1 MHVTTSLSFVI
12 ISDYFQP
19 LFYRIERLVSHT
31 CICGLQASQG
41 KALRFFGDVYCAARG
56 VGTKQS
62 FGRNRNGKLINTLLG
77 HNYTVYGVAK
87 SPDFRDSPQ

>member
-31 CICGLQASQG
+31 CICSLQASQG
-41 KALRFFGDVYCAARG
+41 KALRFFGDVYLTC
-56 VGTKQS
+56 
-62 FGRNRNGKLINTLLG
+62 LLKAFLKR
-77 HNYTVYGVAK
+77 YYVRYA
-87 SPDFRDSPQ
+87 